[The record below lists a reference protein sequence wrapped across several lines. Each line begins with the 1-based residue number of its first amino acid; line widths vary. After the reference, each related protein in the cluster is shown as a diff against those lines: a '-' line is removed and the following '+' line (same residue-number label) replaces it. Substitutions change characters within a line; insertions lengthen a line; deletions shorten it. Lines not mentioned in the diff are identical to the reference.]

1 MSEIKDILAKNLVK
15 LRQAKKLTQS
25 ELAKQLNYSD
35 KSISKWEHGDAVPPI
50 DVLKEI
56 ADFYGVTLD
65 FLVTE
70 KISEDFLKKFTKDK
84 NFANK
89 VIITLLAI
97 SFVWLIATF
106 SFFYGYTLYD
116 NYYWIFFVGAVP
128 VSVIVVQIF
137 NSIWGKRKYSFI
149 IYSLLIWTSLALLY
163 LIKLESN
170 LWLLFIL
177 GVPLQIAIIL
187 WSQLKVSKKNRSN

>member
-15 LRQAKKLTQS
+15 LRQTKKLTQS

-56 ADFYGVTLD
+56 ADFYNVSLD

-70 KISEDFLKKFTKDK
+70 KIDEDFLKKLAKDK
-84 NFANK
+84 NFTNK

-106 SFFYGYTLYD
+106 SFFYGYTLFGKS
-116 NYYWIFFVGAVP
+116 YWILFVGAVP

-137 NSIWGKRKYSFI
+137 NSIWGKRKYTFI
-149 IYSLLIWTSLALLY
+149 IFSIFIWTSLALLY
-163 LIKLESN
+163 LINLESN

-177 GVPLQIAIIL
+177 GVPLQIAVIL
-187 WSQLKVSKKNRSN
+187 WSQLKASKKNRSN

>member
-15 LRQAKKLTQS
+15 LRQTKKLTQS

-56 ADFYGVTLD
+56 ADFYNVSLD

-70 KISEDFLKKFTKDK
+70 KIDEDFLKKLAKDK
-84 NFANK
+84 NFTNK

-106 SFFYGYTLYD
+106 SFFYGYTLLGKS
-116 NYYWIFFVGAVP
+116 YWILFVGAVP
-128 VSVIVVQIF
+128 VSVIVLQIF
-137 NSIWGKRKYSFI
+137 NSIWGKRKYTFI
-149 IYSLLIWTSLALLY
+149 IFSIFIWTSLALLY
-163 LIKLESN
+163 LINLESN

-177 GVPLQIAIIL
+177 GVPLQIAVIL
-187 WSQLKVSKKNRSN
+187 WSQLKASKKNRSN

>member
-50 DVLKEI
+50 EVLKEI
-56 ADFYGVTLD
+56 ADFYGVSLD

-70 KISEDFLKKFTKDK
+70 KIDEDFLKKLATDK
-84 NFANK
+84 NFTNK
-89 VIITLLAI
+89 IIITLLAI

-116 NYYWIFFVGAVP
+116 KYYWILFVGAVP

-163 LIKLESN
+163 LITLESN

>member
-15 LRQAKKLTQS
+15 LRQTKILTQS

-56 ADFYGVTLD
+56 ADFYGVSLD

-70 KISEDFLKKFTKDK
+70 KIDEDFLKKLAKDK
-84 NFANK
+84 NFTNK

-106 SFFYGYTLYD
+106 SFFYGYTLLGKS
-116 NYYWIFFVGAVP
+116 YWILFVGAVP

-137 NSIWGKRKYSFI
+137 NSIWGKRKYTFI
-149 IYSLLIWTSLALLY
+149 IFSIFIWTSLALLY
-163 LIKLESN
+163 LINLESN

-177 GVPLQIAIIL
+177 GVPLQIAVIL
-187 WSQLKVSKKNRSN
+187 WSQLKASKKNRSN

>member
-56 ADFYGVTLD
+56 ADFYSVSLD

-70 KISEDFLKKFTKDK
+70 KIDEDFLKKLAKDK
-84 NFANK
+84 NFTNK

-106 SFFYGYTLYD
+106 SFFYGYTLF
-116 NYYWIFFVGAVP
+116 NKYYWILFVGAVP
-128 VSVIVVQIF
+128 VSVIVLQIF

-149 IYSLLIWTSLALLY
+149 LYSLLIWTSLALLY
-163 LIKLESN
+163 LINLEIN

>member
-25 ELAKQLNYSD
+25 ELARQLNYSD
-35 KSISKWEHGDAVPPI
+35 KSISKWEHGDAIPPI
-50 DVLKEI
+50 DVLKDI
-56 ADFYGVTLD
+56 ADFYSVTLD

-70 KISEDFLKKFTKDK
+70 KIDEDFLKKLATDK
-84 NFANK
+84 NFTNK

-106 SFFYGYTLYD
+106 SFFYGYTLF
-116 NYYWIFFVGAVP
+116 NKYYWILFVGAVP

-137 NSIWGKRKYSFI
+137 NSIWGKRKYTFI
-149 IYSLLIWTSLALLY
+149 IFSILIWTSLALLY
-163 LIKLESN
+163 LINLESN

>member
-15 LRQAKKLTQS
+15 LRQTKKLTQS

-56 ADFYGVTLD
+56 ADFYNVSLD

-70 KISEDFLKKFTKDK
+70 KIDEDFLKKLAKDK
-84 NFANK
+84 NFTTK

-106 SFFYGYTLYD
+106 SFFYGYTLLGKS
-116 NYYWIFFVGAVP
+116 YWILFVGAVP
-128 VSVIVVQIF
+128 VSVIVLQIF
-137 NSIWGKRKYSFI
+137 NSIWGKRKYTFI
-149 IYSLLIWTSLALLY
+149 IFSIFIWTSLALLY
-163 LIKLESN
+163 LINLESN

-177 GVPLQIAIIL
+177 GVPLQIAVIL
-187 WSQLKVSKKNRSN
+187 WSQLKASKKNRSN